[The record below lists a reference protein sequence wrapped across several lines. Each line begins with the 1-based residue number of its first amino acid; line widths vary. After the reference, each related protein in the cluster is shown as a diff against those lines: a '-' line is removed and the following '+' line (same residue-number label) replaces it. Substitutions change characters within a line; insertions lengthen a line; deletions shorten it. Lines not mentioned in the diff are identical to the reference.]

1 MKLFQHS
8 LVWKILSEAR
18 KAISTPNANREQI
31 EDAAIKCEKFTA
43 AFPMLFPQHNIT
55 RKMHALSIVLPRQIR
70 KDGIF
75 YKILKIE
82 QMGESLHQ
90 KLNTLETRYANVW
103 PKSKRYFLMVEEL
116 ETSYYVK

>member
-1 MKLFQHS
+1 MN
-8 LVWKILSEAR
+8 VPIC
-18 KAISTPNANREQI
+18 TPNAKKEQI
-31 EDAAIKCEKFTA
+31 EDAATKCEKFTA
-43 AFPMLFPQHNIT
+43 AFPMLFPQNNIT

-75 YKILKIE
+75 YKMLKIE

-103 PKSKRYFLMVEEL
+103 PKSKRYFLMLEEL
-116 ETSYYVK
+116 ENSYYIK

>member
-1 MKLFQHS
+1 M
-8 LVWKILSEAR
+8 WKILSEAR
-18 KAISTPNANREQI
+18 KAIATTNANREQI
-31 EDAAIKCEKFTA
+31 EDAAIKWEKFTA

-90 KLNTLETRYANVW
+90 KPNTLETRYANVW
-103 PKSKRYFLMVEEL
+103 PKSKRYFMMVEEL